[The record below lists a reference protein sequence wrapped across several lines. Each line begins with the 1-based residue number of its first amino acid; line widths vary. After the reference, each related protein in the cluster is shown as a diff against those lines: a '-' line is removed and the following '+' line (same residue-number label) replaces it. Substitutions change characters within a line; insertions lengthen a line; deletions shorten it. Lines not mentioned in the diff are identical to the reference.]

1 MPLAHRKPG
10 RTSSFKATFFLRIL
24 RWQIR
29 EQNLARTFYLN
40 MFCFECRI
48 MSFAFLSFL
57 PSIASFF
64 PFIFFLFF
72 IMCLLTQ
79 LLTFL
84 LSFFFLLFTSIYPH
98 FRLFLPSLPSYIF
111 IFVSDLPSSSAG
123 LALED
128 GQGLNMRSLRKEIVE
143 ADLF

>member
-1 MPLAHRKPG
+1 MQNNVFRF
-10 RTSSFKATFFLRIL
+10 SFISAIYCFFLSL
-24 RWQIR
+24 H
-29 EQNLARTFYLN
+29 LF
-40 MFCFECRI
+40 
-48 MSFAFLSFL
+48 SFL
-57 PSIASFF
+57 YYVLTYSITH
-64 PFIFFLFF
+64 FLA
-72 IMCLLTQ
+72 
-79 LLTFL
+79 
-84 LSFFFLLFTSIYPH
+84 FFFLSSIYPH